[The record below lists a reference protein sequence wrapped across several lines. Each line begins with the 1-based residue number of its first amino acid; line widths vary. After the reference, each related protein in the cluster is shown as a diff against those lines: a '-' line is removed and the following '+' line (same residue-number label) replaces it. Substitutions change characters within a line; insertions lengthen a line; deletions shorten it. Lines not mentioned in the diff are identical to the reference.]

1 MFYSLSIAIA
11 VLTGVALCWPMLKQ
25 SRAARNYGLSLVL
38 ALPIIALLLYQQV
51 GSPQGIGV
59 SGTPQGLAAHPAQ
72 GDNPM
77 DAMIA
82 KLEERLQQ
90 NPADLEGWVLLG
102 RSYKTLQQYSQ
113 AQAALL
119 RAIQLAPDDPLVLAE
134 LAEAKLFAS
143 GNPTIG
149 PDARAML
156 ERALSIDP
164 GQQKAL
170 WLLGIA
176 ASQDGDDATAIAHWQ
191 KLVGLAGPDSPVAAS
206 VQQMI
211 DQAQTRLGSTEPL
224 ATVAPAAR
232 LVVEVSFDQPEFELP
247 EQATLFL
254 IVRDPATSGPPL
266 GAKRVDSPVFPVT
279 LNLSDADSMMAERPI
294 SGTDPVEI
302 VARISLNGSPVA
314 GPGDPES
321 QPAVVSPA
329 SQAPVKL
336 EILAP
341 AG

>member
-11 VLTGVALCWPMLKQ
+11 VLAGVALCWPLLTQ
-25 SRAARNYGLSLVL
+25 NRAARNYALSLVL

-59 SGTPQGLAAHPAQ
+59 SGSPQGLAAHPAQ

-77 DAMIA
+77 DAMIGR
-82 KLEERLQQ
+82 LEERLQQ

-102 RSYKTLQQYSQ
+102 RSYKTLQKYSQ

-119 RAIQLAPDDPLVLAE
+119 RAIQLAPDDPLVLTE

-149 PDARAML
+149 PEARAML

-176 ASQDGDDATAIAHWQ
+176 ASQDGDEATAVAHWQ
-191 KLVGLAGPDSPVAAS
+191 KLVGLPGLDSQVAAS
-206 VQQMI
+206 VQEMI
-211 DQAQTRLGSTEPL
+211 DQAQLRLGNPESV
-224 ATVAPAAR
+224 AAAAPAIGM
-232 LVVEVSFDQPEFELP
+232 VVEVSFDQPDFKLP
-247 EQATLFL
+247 EQAALFL
-254 IVRDPATSGPPL
+254 IVRDPATPGPPL
-266 GAKRVDSPVFPVT
+266 GAKRVVNPVFPVT

-302 VARISLNGSPVA
+302 VARISLNGSPLA

-321 QPAVVSPA
+321 QPLVVSPL
-329 SQAPVKL
+329 SDAPVKL
-336 EILAP
+336 EILIP

>member
-1 MFYSLSIAIA
+1 MFYFLSIAIA
-11 VLTGVALCWPMLKQ
+11 VLAGVALCWPLLTQ
-25 SRAARNYGLSLVL
+25 NRAARSYALSLVL

-59 SGTPQGLAAHPAQ
+59 SGTPPELAAHPAQ
-72 GDNPM
+72 GGNSM
-77 DAMIA
+77 DTVIGR
-82 KLEERLQQ
+82 LEERLQQ
-90 NPADLEGWVLLG
+90 NPANLEDWILLG
-102 RSYKTLQQYSQ
+102 RSYKFVQKYAQ

-119 RAIQLAPDDPLVLAE
+119 RAIQLAPDDSLVLAE
-134 LAEAKLFAS
+134 LAEAQLFAS

-149 PDARAML
+149 PEARAML
-156 ERALSIDP
+156 ERALSIEP

-176 ASQDGDDATAIAHWQ
+176 ASQDGDDATAVAYWQ
-191 KLVGLAGPDSPVAAS
+191 KLVGLPGQDREVAAS
-206 VQQMI
+206 VQEMI
-211 DQAQTRLGSTEPL
+211 DQAQLRLGNPEPV
-224 ATVAPAAR
+224 AAAAPATGM
-232 LVVEVSFDQPEFELP
+232 VVEVSFDQPDFKLP

-254 IVRDPATSGPPL
+254 IVRDPATPGPPL

-321 QPAVVSPA
+321 QPVVVSPA